1 MKKLI
6 RYFIAAVAA
15 LGMTMTSCQDEAP
28 YVFNPSEQIGYL
40 FEDWDDVFE
49 SYWNAMNHNYAFW
62 DIDTTDWDKVYTD
75 YKPQFEG
82 LKFNV
87 SEDSIKAKELFYEI
101 ASPLKDHH
109 YGFWLKKADGSY
121 YAEIRPGFVEVATR
135 DYYHAWLSASQMF
148 ANISRLKDSGRVTN
162 LVGNCSDDLDTQPFV
177 FYTCLIDN
185 SIVYLR
191 LNAFALRDNMYDEQV
206 QATLANYYQL
216 IDETPGLKGI
226 IIDTRSN
233 GGGSIVDEH
242 LILTPLLRTPH
253 TFAYSRTKLGMGRL
267 DYTPWTPLI
276 LEPSAETKEYVTR
289 DVSNLPIVSIIDLNS
304 VSMAEITAMAIQE
317 LPNGTVI
324 GERSFGGQGP
334 LNGNNHEFYTGD
346 VQNSTYWIK
355 TSTSMTRRLDGKC
368 YEGIGVTPDIEVFY
382 NEDEFNRGIDK
393 QLNRAIYF
401 IEKGK

>member
-15 LGMTMTSCQDEAP
+15 LGMTMTSCQDDAP

-49 SYWNAMNHNYAFW
+49 SYWNAMNYNYAFW
-62 DIDTTDWDKVYTD
+62 DIETTDWDKVYTE
-75 YKPQFEG
+75 YKPQFEE
-82 LKFNV
+82 LKFGV

-101 ASPLKDHH
+101 ASSLKDHH
-109 YGFWLKKADGSY
+109 YGLWLKKADGSDY
-121 YAEIRPGFVEVATR
+121 VEIRPGFLEVAKR
-135 DYYHAWLSASQMF
+135 DYNHAWLSASQMF
-148 ANISRLKDSGRVTN
+148 VNISRLADSGRVTN

-191 LNAFALRDNMYDEQV
+191 LNAFSLINNLQDEQV
-206 QATLANYYQL
+206 QAALVNYYQL
-216 IDETPGLKGI
+216 IDETPSLKGI

-233 GGGSIVDEH
+233 GGGSIDDEH
-242 LILTPLLRTPH
+242 WILTPLLRAPH
-253 TFAYSRTKLGMGRL
+253 YFADSRTKLGMGRL

-276 LEPSAETKEYVTR
+276 LEPSDKTKERVTR

-324 GERSFGGQGP
+324 GERSFGGHGP
-334 LNGNNHEFYTGD
+334 LNGNNHEFYTGE
-346 VQNSTYWIK
+346 VENSKYYMK

-368 YEGIGVTPDIEVFY
+368 YEGIGVIPDIEVFY
-382 NEDEFNRGIDK
+382 NEDEFSRGIDK
-393 QLNRAIYF
+393 QLNRAIEF